1 MSTSMLQYQ
10 LHVGMEGW
18 GQEFHDGAIG
28 GNLAD
33 NREIQAVKVRV
44 SAPELDIATSVY
56 YPGEGW
62 SEDVW
67 NGEIVG
73 TTGKGKAIYGIRVHL
88 GGADAHDKHISYRVR
103 AAGSEWSAW
112 HSDGAPLFSDAAP
125 LVAIQMTMRKIA
137 DADTWSEEKMFFSLM
152 EARVLKE
159 GAAKTVKS

>member
-1 MSTSMLQYQ
+1 M
-10 LHVGMEGW
+10 
-18 GQEFHDGAIG
+18 
-28 GNLAD
+28 
-33 NREIQAVKVRV
+33 KVRV

-67 NGEIVG
+67 NGGIVG
-73 TTGKGKAIYGIRVHL
+73 TTGKGKAIF
-88 GGADAHDKHISYRVR
+88 SYRVR